1 LLSFYRFRAIH
12 NISLNKSLKNS
23 NLQEIAFQL
32 GLESGSEQ
40 RIETSFTIEKDG
52 MLTNLEAFSEY
63 PELKEEALKILKK
76 IEKLQPQEH
85 SGGKFITQEISLPIK
100 FKVETEE
107 SRLYRLRKDARKK
120 ELQEN

>member
-1 LLSFYRFRAIH
+1 
-12 NISLNKSLKNS
+12 
-23 NLQEIAFQL
+23 
-32 GLESGSEQ
+32 
-40 RIETSFTIEKDG
+40 

-85 SGGKFITQEISLPIK
+85 SGEKFITQEISLSIK